1 MKNSKSLK
9 IPIVENFIQKEF
21 SINEKFK
28 NEKFKIAKRQFNIQ
42 HSTFKIYFFAS
53 IAWQAVIATM

>member
-1 MKNSKSLK
+1 MKKFKMKN
-9 IPIVENFIQKEF
+9 

-28 NEKFKIAKRQFNIQ
+28 NEKFKIAKRQFKIQ
-42 HSTFKIYFFAS
+42 NSKFKIYFFAS